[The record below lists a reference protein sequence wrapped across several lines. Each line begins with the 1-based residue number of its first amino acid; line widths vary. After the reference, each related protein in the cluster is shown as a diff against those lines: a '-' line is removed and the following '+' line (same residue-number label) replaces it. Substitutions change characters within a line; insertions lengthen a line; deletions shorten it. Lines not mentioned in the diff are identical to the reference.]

1 MADTTVNNA
10 EVQKLLDWRNEL
22 KKIVAEQEARF
33 QVGKSRW
40 YFWYYGSMYGAVLFS
55 ASSAL
60 VLKFDMALLKGV
72 WQTDAAALLAT
83 LAAILGTV
91 SSTGNFERRWRTSR
105 QARTTM
111 QKLTVDL
118 QFPDADLRLI
128 SNEYKRAIDEYQV
141 GVVGND
147 A

>member
-1 MADTTVNNA
+1 MAENPTDSEDQTYAT
-10 EVQKLLDWRNEL
+10 WRTQL
-22 KKIVAEQEARF
+22 VRLITEQETRF
-33 QVGKSRW
+33 RVGKSRW
-40 YFWYYGSMYGAVLFS
+40 NFWYYGSMYGAVLFS
-55 ASSAL
+55 ATSAL
-60 VLKFDMALLKGV
+60 VLKLEMERLKGD

-105 QARTTM
+105 QAQATM
-111 QKLTVDL
+111 QKLQVDL
-118 QFPDADLRLI
+118 QSPNADLLLI
-128 SNEYKRAIDEYQV
+128 SNEYKRAIDEYQL

>member
-1 MADTTVNNA
+1 
-10 EVQKLLDWRNEL
+10 
-22 KKIVAEQEARF
+22 
-33 QVGKSRW
+33 
-40 YFWYYGSMYGAVLFS
+40 
-55 ASSAL
+55 
-60 VLKFDMALLKGV
+60 MALLKGD
-72 WQTDAAALLAT
+72 WRTDAAALLAT
-83 LAAILGTV
+83 LAAILGTA